1 MQNLS
6 KLIENRVKD
15 AIAKAS
21 MKLGIDKNEVYYGIG
36 GFGMVGPL
44 IAQNPQTGEQAIVGF
59 KPIWQISIGIRTVLV
74 GQEPIVGGL
83 PIPSVLPTMAEI
95 EVAVTRLLSEVQQI
109 RDQQNSVSRLEV
121 GK

>member
-1 MQNLS
+1 
-6 KLIENRVKD
+6 
-15 AIAKAS
+15 
-21 MKLGIDKNEVYYGIG
+21 MKLGVDKNEVYYCIG

-59 KPIWQISIGIRTVLV
+59 KPIWQISIGVRTVLV

-83 PIPSVLPTMAEI
+83 PIPNVLPTIAEI
-95 EVAVTRLLSEVQQI
+95 EIAVTRLLSEVQQM

>member
-21 MKLGIDKNEVYYGIG
+21 MKLGIDKNEVYYSIG
-36 GFGMVGPL
+36 GNGMVGPL
-44 IAQNPQTGEQAIVGF
+44 VMQNPQTGEQAIAGF
-59 KPIWQISIGIRTVLV
+59 KPLWQIQIGIRTVLV

-83 PIPSVLPTMAEI
+83 PIPSVLPTMPEI
-95 EVAVTRLLSEVQQI
+95 EFVVTRLLTEVQQI
-109 RDQQNSVSRLEV
+109 RDQQNSVPKLEV